1 MISFAILVADEESEF
16 RTLITNLVRIKS
28 DEDEIVVL
36 IDSDKAT
43 AGIMQTI
50 DTNISHIKYYKRSLN
65 NDFASQ
71 KNYLFSKCTKD
82 YIVNLDADEIIYED
96 FINNVKEILKLNPS
110 VEAFW
115 VPRWN
120 EVKGITDEW
129 ISKWRWTIDEKFRV
143 NWPDLQMRIIK
154 NKPEIQW
161 VNPVHEQLSG
171 YKSYASLPHD
181 VPYCIYHI
189 KSIEKQLKQ
198 NMMYNEIIA
207 TR

>member
-16 RTLITNLVRIKS
+16 KTLITNLVRIKS

>member
-161 VNPVHEQLSG
+161 INPVHEQLSG

>member
-1 MISFAILVADEESEF
+1 MISFAILVADEDAEF
-16 RTLITNLVRIKS
+16 KALITNLVRIKS

-43 AGIMQTI
+43 PGVMQTI
-50 DTNISHIKYYKRSLN
+50 DTNIAHIKYYKRSLN
-65 NDFASQ
+65 NDFSAQ
-71 KNYLFSKCTKD
+71 KNYLFSKCTQE
-82 YIVNLDADEIIYED
+82 YIINLDADEMIYED
-96 FINNVKEILKLNPS
+96 FISNVKEIIKLNPS

-129 ISKWRWTIDEKFRV
+129 IARWRWTIDEKFRI

-154 NKPEIQW
+154 NKPEIKW
-161 VNPVHEQLSG
+161 VNPVHEQLAG
-171 YKSYASLPHD
+171 YKTYASLPHE

-189 KSIEKQLKQ
+189 KTMEKQTKQ
-198 NMMYNEIIA
+198 NAFYTNIIKN
-207 TR
+207 

>member
-16 RTLITNLVRIKS
+16 KTLITNLVRIKS

-96 FINNVKEILKLNPS
+96 FISNVKEILKLNPS

>member
-189 KSIEKQLKQ
+189 KSMEKQLKQ

-207 TR
+207 KR

>member
-189 KSIEKQLKQ
+189 KSMEKQLKQ

>member
-82 YIVNLDADEIIYED
+82 YIINLDADEIIYED
-96 FINNVKEILKLNPS
+96 FINNVKEIIEEVNTPAEEISVS
-110 VEAFW
+110 VEEI
-115 VPRWN
+115 VTPTVN
-120 EVKGITDEW
+120 LTTQSVSDVNKDKKSVISLNGIRRVQGLD
-129 ISKWRWTIDEKFRV
+129 KW
-143 NWPDLQMRIIK
+143 Q
-154 NKPEIQW
+154 
-161 VNPVHEQLSG
+161 
-171 YKSYASLPHD
+171 
-181 VPYCIYHI
+181 
-189 KSIEKQLKQ
+189 
-198 NMMYNEIIA
+198 
-207 TR
+207 

>member
-16 RTLITNLVRIKS
+16 KTLITNLVRIKS

-189 KSIEKQLKQ
+189 KSMEKQLKQ

-207 TR
+207 KR

>member
-1 MISFAILVADEESEF
+1 
-16 RTLITNLVRIKS
+16 
-28 DEDEIVVL
+28 
-36 IDSDKAT
+36 
-43 AGIMQTI
+43 
-50 DTNISHIKYYKRSLN
+50 
-65 NDFASQ
+65 
-71 KNYLFSKCTKD
+71 
-82 YIVNLDADEIIYED
+82 LDADEIIYED

-189 KSIEKQLKQ
+189 KSMEKQLKQ

>member
-129 ISKWRWTIDEKFRV
+129 ISKWRWTIDEKFRI

-161 VNPVHEQLSG
+161 VKPVHEQLSG
-171 YKSYASLPHD
+171 YKSYASLPHEI
-181 VPYCIYHI
+181 PYCIYHI
-189 KSIEKQLKQ
+189 KSLEKQIIQ
-198 NMMYNEIIA
+198 NSLYKNILG
-207 TR
+207 

>member
-50 DTNISHIKYYKRSLN
+50 DTNISHIKYYKRPLN

-129 ISKWRWTIDEKFRV
+129 ISKWRWTIDEKFRI

-171 YKSYASLPHD
+171 YASYASLPHD

-189 KSIEKQLKQ
+189 KSMEKQLKQ

-207 TR
+207 KR